1 LLLYSLAAAQEARPR
16 AEDPV
21 LEAQVMRI
29 SEELRCLVCQ
39 NETIAASHADLAVDL
54 RQQIRLKLQQG
65 QSEAQILDFMVQRYG
80 DFVLY
85 RPPVK
90 SSTWLLGAGPSCCWA
105 WRCWAWSSTSAD
117 DAAWHRRRCR
127 PPTALGCASCWARRH
142 TEHGLVL
149 GRCGRPFVV
158 GPVDGAGR
166 AAPTAGAVGR
176 TQREPVEPAG
186 AEDAA
191 AAARPGPGARR
202 PRCRDAP
209 QRTCR
214 DRAPRARRRERGRC
228 TGASRLASRDPA
240 AAGGGGAGAGAG
252 LYASLGNPAA
262 ISPQARAAPG
272 EPTPQDV
279 EAMVAKLAERM
290 EKQPP
295 GNVADLEGW
304 VMLGRSYAV
313 MQRYPEAS
321 KAFARALQLAPGDAQ
336 VLVDQADV
344 LAMQQGG
351 NLLGEPLR
359 LIEQALQND
368 PSNLKALALAGTAAF
383 DRKDYAGAIGYW
395 GRARAGAP
403 QDSEFARSLDQSIA
417 DARAAAGGSL
427 ASAGTSTAASAAAPA
442 AGAQSISGRVSLAP
456 TLASR
461 VAPGDTLFVFA
472 RAAEGP
478 RIPLAILKRSAA
490 ELPLNFTLD
499 DSMAMSPELKLSGF
513 ANVVISARISKSG
526 DAMPQSG
533 DLEGQTAPLAGRS
546 NGVELNI
553 DRVRP

>member
-1 LLLYSLAAAQEARPR
+1 MALFWAVAAALLLLALWMVLGALRRPPAPSDAPSASQSNLQVLKMQLQQLDQDLAQGGLDAAQHRSARAEIERRVLEEESVAAAPVRTGSPR
-16 AEDPV
+16 ATLLLLAVAVPV
-21 LEAQVMRI
+21 L
-29 SEELRCLVCQ
+29 
-39 NETIAASHADLAVDL
+39 
-54 RQQIRLKLQQG
+54 
-65 QSEAQILDFMVQRYG
+65 
-80 DFVLY
+80 VL
-85 RPPVK
+85 
-90 SSTWLLGAGPSCCWA
+90 
-105 WRCWAWSSTSAD
+105 
-117 DAAWHRRRCR
+117 
-127 PPTALGCASCWARRH
+127 
-142 TEHGLVL
+142 
-149 GRCGRPFVV
+149 
-158 GPVDGAGR
+158 
-166 AAPTAGAVGR
+166 
-176 TQREPVEPAG
+176 
-186 AEDAA
+186 
-191 AAARPGPGARR
+191 
-202 PRCRDAP
+202 
-209 QRTCR
+209 
-214 DRAPRARRRERGRC
+214 
-228 TGASRLASRDPA
+228 
-240 AAGGGGAGAGAG
+240 G

-262 ISPQARAAPG
+262 ISPQARATPG

-321 KAFARALQLAPGDAQ
+321 RAFSRALQLAPGDAQ

-383 DRKDYAGAIGYW
+383 DRKDYSAAIGYW

-417 DARAAAGGSL
+417 DARAAAGGGSL
-427 ASAGTSTAASAAAPA
+427 ASAGTAASAAAPA

-546 NGVELNI
+546 SGIELNI